1 MTVSKNHFRSFI
13 AEDATTIIA
22 ASGTTSAEID
32 LSGTTLCGIYIPSAF
47 TGTSISFQAATVSG
61 GTFVSVRDGAGN
73 AVSKTVAP
81 SQYIKLDPTDF
92 VGVRYLKVVSGSTE
106 AAARTLTLAARPI

>member
-1 MTVSKNHFRSFI
+1 MTMSKNHFRSFI
-13 AEDATTIIA
+13 AEDANATI
-22 ASGTTSAEID
+22 ASGATTSSEID

-47 TGTSISFQAATVSG
+47 TGTSISFQAATASG

-73 AVSKTVAP
+73 AISKTVAP
-81 SQYIKLDPTDF
+81 SQFIKLDPTDF

-106 AAARTLTLAARPI
+106 GAARTLILAARPI